1 MIEIWLVIY
10 KCRRW
15 WRTIKEVQH
24 FWTTLAFR
32 TVQQHPSYWAVQ
44 SRGKHSSTRKRN
56 QASTSSFP
64 SIPLTK
70 VIFIV
75 LVYLLCTTALHY
87 SNTARRQHSRTGQ
100 WYTKKMLP
108 FWVFLLLP
116 LMMWYGWLVGYYTQP
131 KYHSENTYRAPLSIY
146 ICGIDIKPLRMGA
159 LWMEYTHLSQSSI
172 PLTI

>member
-1 MIEIWLVIY
+1 MKNYQRSSALLDHSILQNSTAASILLSGAEP
-10 KCRRW
+10 R
-15 WRTIKEVQH
+15 Q
-24 FWTTLAFR
+24 A
-32 TVQQHPSYWAVQ
+32 QQHP
-44 SRGKHSSTRKRN
+44 KEK
-56 QASTSSFP
+56 SSFNFFF
-64 SIPLTK
+64 SFHSTYKSDIYSACISTK
-70 VIFIV
+70 
-75 LVYLLCTTALHY
+75 YNCTTLFKY
-87 SNTARRQHSRTGQ
+87 CYRRQHSRTGQ